1 MGTHLSTTN
10 MSLKHDETITLFSFP
25 SVQLAAPYVPCK
37 ELFTVHFWFRIHG
50 RALQSIREK
59 AMNCDRV
66 LGLLFQGLCWA
77 YYFKEKKKRRK
88 VAVVQSLSCDRLFV
102 TPWTA
107 AGQVSLTFTI
117 SWNLLKLMSI
127 ELMMPS
133 NHLILCHT
141 FLFWPSIFPRN
152 RVFSNESAL
161 RIRWPKYWSF
171 TINPSNEYSGFISFR
186 IDWFDLFAA
195 QGTSLESSSTTIQKH
210 QFSSSQPSFWSNSHI
225 CIRLLEKP

>member
-1 MGTHLSTTN
+1 
-10 MSLKHDETITLFSFP
+10 
-25 SVQLAAPYVPCK
+25 
-37 ELFTVHFWFRIHG
+37 
-50 RALQSIREK
+50 
-59 AMNCDRV
+59 MNCDRV

-77 YYFKEKKKRRK
+77 CYLKKKKRRK
-88 VAVVQSLSCDRLFV
+88 VAVVQLLSCDQLFV

-117 SWNLLKLMSI
+117 SWSLIKLMSI

-133 NHLILCHT
+133 NHLILCHP

-152 RVFSNESAL
+152 RVFSNVSAL

-186 IDWFDLFAA
+186 VDWFDLFAA
-195 QGTSLESSSTTIQKH
+195 QGTSQESSSTTIQKH
-210 QFSSSQPSFWSNSHI
+210 QFSSSQPSYRSNSHI